1 MIRLDPSIPATRLQ
15 RIALSLLLAAMAPA
29 FAATSDEIAR
39 IERGLRQPVALASQ
53 AATRTLA
60 DEMRRLNVPG
70 VSIAVIRGGKI
81 AWAQGFGVTHIGGP
95 AVTADTLFQAASISK
110 PVAAMAA
117 LRLAQEGKLDLDADV
132 NTILTSWKLPPAS
145 TGEAKTSLRQLLSH
159 TGGTSVSGFRGYAA
173 DQAVPTL
180 VQVLDGAAPANS
192 QPVRVEAAPGST
204 FSYSGG
210 GYSIVQQALIDRA
223 QQPFDAL
230 LANTVLKPI
239 GMKDSSFAQPLPAA
253 LLARA
258 ALPHDATGKPYAG
271 GPYTYPELAAAG
283 LWTTPTDLAR
293 FAIDL
298 QRSASGGKGV
308 LSPSMARTMLQPV
321 KKGYGLGTM
330 VEGAGV
336 ASGFGHTGS
345 NMGYQNTLFAYAG
358 ADKGGDGVVVMTNS
372 ANGGEL
378 AGAIVRAVAFEYKWP
393 SRQPRLREAIALPEA
408 AQDKLVGRYVARG
421 LGEFTIER
429 RDGRLMVTPPGG
441 RIEPLHAESP
451 TVLFVLAPDLE
462 LRMEGDG
469 GRILAGSREV
479 PFTRAQ

>member
-1 MIRLDPSIPATRLQ
+1 
-15 RIALSLLLAAMAPA
+15 
-29 FAATSDEIAR
+29 
-39 IERGLRQPVALASQ
+39 
-53 AATRTLA
+53 
-60 DEMRRLNVPG
+60 
-70 VSIAVIRGGKI
+70 
-81 AWAQGFGVTHIGGP
+81 
-95 AVTADTLFQAASISK
+95 
-110 PVAAMAA
+110 
-117 LRLAQEGKLDLDADV
+117 
-132 NTILTSWKLPPAS
+132 
-145 TGEAKTSLRQLLSH
+145 
-159 TGGTSVSGFRGYAA
+159 
-173 DQAVPTL
+173 
-180 VQVLDGAAPANS
+180 
-192 QPVRVEAAPGST
+192 
-204 FSYSGG
+204 
-210 GYSIVQQALIDRA
+210 
-223 QQPFDAL
+223 
-230 LANTVLKPI
+230 
-239 GMKDSSFAQPLPAA
+239 MKDSSFAQPLPAA

-258 ALPHDATGKPYAG
+258 ALPHDGSGKPYAG

-308 LSPSMARTMLQPV
+308 LSPETARMMLQAV
-321 KKGYGLGTM
+321 KNRYGLGAM
-330 VEGAGV
+330 VEGVGA

-358 ADKGGDGVVVMTNS
+358 ADNGGGDGVVVMTNS

-429 RDGRLMVTPPGG
+429 RAGRLMVAPPGG
-441 RIEPLHAESP
+441 SAEPLHAESP

-469 GRILAGSREV
+469 GRILTGSREV
-479 PFTRAQ
+479 PFTRAR